1 MKSYA
6 RTVSKTSVRVAAP
19 DLAFPRAATEI
30 GSRGRG
36 WPGTRSEAR
45 SFLAILLLWGVEQPE
60 NRQLCRRVIIAGK
73 PVKIAGERR
82 RRQTAGAPDSYC
94 PGSGGMLRLCTTGTG
109 TAPPPSGE
117 ESEQFV
123 LVMLKPIVF
132 PVSRALAISE
142 ACMA

>member
-1 MKSYA
+1 
-6 RTVSKTSVRVAAP
+6 
-19 DLAFPRAATEI
+19 
-30 GSRGRG
+30 
-36 WPGTRSEAR
+36 
-45 SFLAILLLWGVEQPE
+45 VEQPE

-82 RRQTAGAPDSYC
+82 RRQTVGAPDSYC

-109 TAPPPSGE
+109 TTPPPSGE